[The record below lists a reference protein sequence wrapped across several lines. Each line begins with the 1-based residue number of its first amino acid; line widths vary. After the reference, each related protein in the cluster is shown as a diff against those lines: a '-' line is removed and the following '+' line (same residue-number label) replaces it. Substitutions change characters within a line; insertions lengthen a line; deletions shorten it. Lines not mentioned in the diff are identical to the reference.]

1 MENKSRHK
9 GRVKFFNSTKGFG
22 FILPDAKEE
31 NDDIE
36 EVFVHH
42 TAIHNDGGFKSL
54 AEGEEVEYDLVQGPK
69 GMQASNVTGPQGVSV
84 QGDPRAQRQYYPNH
98 HGYRNNH
105 NNRGGPG
112 GGGSYNGGGFMID
125 PYASPFS
132 YGALQGYPYMQQP
145 PMHYSQYGGN
155 TGAAGGFSAATNSI
169 SPQLQPQQFN
179 GYMMYPPH
187 PNAGAAN
194 QPQFYDNNGMTSS
207 PSILPSQQQHQQQ
220 QQQQQQQQTIATPSC
235 LPLQQ
240 HNISTSNN
248 NDEN

>member
-1 MENKSRHK
+1 MEDKSRHK

-31 NDDIE
+31 NDAIE

-98 HGYRNNH
+98 HGYRSNH
-105 NNRGGPG
+105 NNRGGPSG
-112 GGGSYNGGGFMID
+112 GGPYNAGGFMID
-125 PYASPFS
+125 PYASPFG
-132 YGALQGYPYMQQP
+132 YGALQGYPYMQQQ
-145 PMHYSQYGGN
+145 PMHYSQYGSSPA
-155 TGAAGGFSAATNSI
+155 AAGGFSAATSSL

-179 GYMMYPPH
+179 GYMMYPSH
-187 PNAGAAN
+187 RNAGAAN

-207 PSILPSQQQHQQQ
+207 ISPPQQHQQ
-220 QQQQQQQQTIATPSC
+220 QQQQQQQQTIATP
-235 LPLQQ
+235 PHPPPQ
-240 HNISTSNN
+240 HQDFSTSNN
-248 NDEN
+248 NKDEN

>member
-1 MENKSRHK
+1 MEDNSRHK

-31 NDDIE
+31 NDAIE

-84 QGDPRAQRQYYPNH
+84 QGDPRAQRQYYPNPH
-98 HGYRNNH
+98 AYRNNN
-105 NNRGGPG
+105 NNRGGAPG
-112 GGGSYNGGGFMID
+112 GPYNGGD
-125 PYASPFS
+125 PYASPFG
-132 YGALQGYPYMQQP
+132 YGALQGYQYMQQQ

-155 TGAAGGFSAATNSI
+155 AGAAGGFSAATNSI

-187 PNAGAAN
+187 PNAGTTN
-194 QPQFYDNNGMTSS
+194 QPQFYENSGMTSS
-207 PSILPSQQQHQQQ
+207 PIPPSQQ
-220 QQQQQQQQTIATPSC
+220 QQQQQQQQTIATPPP
-235 LPLQQ
+235 PLSQ
-240 HNISTSNN
+240 HQNLSTSNN
-248 NDEN
+248 NNDGN

>member
-1 MENKSRHK
+1 MEDKSRHK

-112 GGGSYNGGGFMID
+112 GGGPYNGGGMCVSID
-125 PYASPFS
+125 D
-132 YGALQGYPYMQQP
+132 GL
-145 PMHYSQYGGN
+145 
-155 TGAAGGFSAATNSI
+155 AGKI
-169 SPQLQPQQFN
+169 K
-179 GYMMYPPH
+179 
-187 PNAGAAN
+187 
-194 QPQFYDNNGMTSS
+194 
-207 PSILPSQQQHQQQ
+207 
-220 QQQQQQQQTIATPSC
+220 
-235 LPLQQ
+235 
-240 HNISTSNN
+240 
-248 NDEN
+248 

>member
-1 MENKSRHK
+1 MEDKSRHK

-22 FILPDAKEE
+22 FILPDAKED

-54 AEGEEVEYDLVQGPK
+54 AEVEYDLVQGPK

-98 HGYRNNH
+98 HGYRSNH

-112 GGGSYNGGGFMID
+112 GGGPYNGGD
-125 PYASPFS
+125 PYASPFG
-132 YGALQGYPYMQQP
+132 YGALQGYPYMQQQ
-145 PMHYSQYGGN
+145 PMHYPQYGGN
-155 TGAAGGFSAATNSI
+155 AAAAGGFSAATNSI

-187 PNAGAAN
+187 PNAN

-207 PSILPSQQQHQQQ
+207 PISPSQQQQQQQHQQQ
-220 QQQQQQQQTIATPSC
+220 QQTIAAP
-235 LPLQQ
+235 PHPHPQ
-240 HNISTSNN
+240 HQHLSTANN
-248 NDEN
+248 SNDEN